1 MRLIGVTRSKA
12 IDISCVVENRNG
24 RPESWKLCVK
34 LHLPFRTRDLSFYE
48 AGLSS
53 LHAMHLRDLQL
64 RFLWV
69 ENDQD

>member
-1 MRLIGVTRSKA
+1 
-12 IDISCVVENRNG
+12 
-24 RPESWKLCVK
+24 VK
-34 LHLPFRTRDLSFYE
+34 LHLPFRIRDLSFYE